1 MKKQPTQFED
11 DDGRVICS
19 MDVDGTPWRDRRVRP
34 EAGITPPRNA
44 AGHHMTSAEARKYS
58 WYSLLAGLLIVL
70 VFSVTWIL
78 FTLFCTQI
86 WFR

>member
-1 MKKQPTQFED
+1 MKNQPKQYDD

-19 MDVDGTPWRDRRVRP
+19 MDVDGTPWRDRRIRP
-34 EAGITPPRNA
+34 EAGITTRGTA
-44 AGHHMTSAEARKYS
+44 RSQMTAAEARKYS

>member
-1 MKKQPTQFED
+1 MDKKPRQYDD
-11 DDGRVICS
+11 DDGRVICG
-19 MDVDGTPWRDRRVRP
+19 MDVDGMRWHGRKPRYSTSGAPNVP
-34 EAGITPPRNA
+34 QGAG
-44 AGHHMTSAEARKYS
+44 MTDAEARKYS
-58 WYSLLAGLLIVL
+58 WYSLLAGLLIVA